1 MKRQV
6 AAQTEAQSVTDGEI
20 DAFLVLVGG
29 HVRAKRT
36 GLGLSRR
43 ALSEI
48 SGVSPRY
55 LAQIEGGHGNISI
68 VLLKRISHAMSCKIE
83 ELFASEDRPGPNH
96 RASRFALI
104 GMRGAGKSTL
114 GRRAATHL
122 GRPFVELTQQIET
135 IGGMGLNEV
144 FSLSGQEGYRRLEYQ
159 ALTQITTTHSDLIL
173 AVSGGI
179 VAKLQTFDYLLTN
192 YTTIWL
198 KALPSEHMARV
209 RAQGDLRPMTGNP
222 DAMRDLSRILSMRET
237 SYRRANSTL
246 DTSGATEDQSLRELL
261 KFVT

>member
-1 MKRQV
+1 VKRQIAV
-6 AAQTEAQSVTDGEI
+6 QTEAQTISDGEI
-20 DAFLVLVGG
+20 SAFLALVGG
-29 HVRAKRT
+29 HVRTKRT
-36 GLGLSRR
+36 SLGLSRR

-68 VLLKRISHAMSCKIE
+68 VLLKRISQAMSCKIE
-83 ELFASEDRPGPNH
+83 ELFASEESPGPDF
-96 RASRFALI
+96 RANRIALI

-114 GRRAATHL
+114 GLRAATHL

-159 ALTQITTTHSDLIL
+159 ALTQITATHNNLIL

-179 VAKLQTFDYLLTN
+179 VAKPQTFDYLLTN

-222 DAMRDLSRILSMRET
+222 DAMRALTRILSIREPA
-237 SYRRANSTL
+237 YRRANSTL
-246 DTSGATEDQSLRELL
+246 NTSGVSEDQSLRALL
-261 KFVT
+261 NFIT

>member
-1 MKRQV
+1 VNGSLPTRPGRQ
-6 AAQTEAQSVTDGEI
+6 TVTDREI
-20 DAFLVLVGG
+20 DAFLALVGR

-36 GLGLSRR
+36 HCGLSRR

-68 VLLKRISHAMSCKIE
+68 MLLKRISQAMSCRIE
-83 ELFASEDRPGPNH
+83 ELFTNEESSAPNH
-96 RASRFALI
+96 RANRIALI

-114 GRRAATHL
+114 GRRAAAHFN
-122 GRPFVELTQQIET
+122 RPFVELTEQIE
-135 IGGMGLNEV
+135 IVGDMGLNEV
-144 FSLSGQEGYRRLEYQ
+144 FSLSGQDGYRRLEYQ
-159 ALTQITTTHSDLIL
+159 ALTQITATYNDLIL

-179 VAKLQTFDYLLTN
+179 VTKPQTFDYLLNN

-222 DAMRDLSRILSMRET
+222 DAMRDLNRILSAREPD
-237 SYRRANSTL
+237 YRRASNTL
-246 DTSGATEDQSLRELL
+246 DTSGQSEDQSLQALL
-261 KFVT
+261 HFIN